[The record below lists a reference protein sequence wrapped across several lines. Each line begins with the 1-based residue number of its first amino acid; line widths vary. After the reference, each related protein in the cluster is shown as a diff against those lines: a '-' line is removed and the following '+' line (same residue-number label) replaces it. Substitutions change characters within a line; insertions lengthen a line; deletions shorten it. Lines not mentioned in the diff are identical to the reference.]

1 MFMTMFT
8 TVCPLSL
15 SWVISIHFTTFHYIS
30 DMHFNIILPST
41 PCFSNWPCSSHPY
54 MPHVPFTLPSLIFHW
69 YSRCRWEDNIEGKQS
84 TYNIILRCFSVN
96 TVAAEQQLVL
106 YIVRV
111 CLQHYLSKTH
121 STCATL
127 YCYTGSYN
135 TCSHLVNGTKER
147 SYWTQNVCVDFL
159 YNFCLKYFS
168 FWGEFSETLPLTLTR
183 Y

>member
-69 YSRCRWEDNIEGKQS
+69 YSRCRWEDNIEGKQR

-127 YCYTGSYN
+127 YWLLQYLLTSCERHKRKKLLN
-135 TCSHLVNGTKER
+135 TKC
-147 SYWTQNVCVDFL
+147 VCWF
-159 YNFCLKYFS
+159 
-168 FWGEFSETLPLTLTR
+168 PLQLLS
-183 Y
+183 